1 MTKPTYT
8 LSWILP
14 FVRQALKG
22 TSNLEYRTFLPA
34 VWSVL
39 ERDHVAGVV
48 RNQQHQMI
56 YGVYQYDEAP
66 SDLRNVTAEA
76 FFYLLRN
83 GYIAPQAPD
92 RSLNT
97 PSLQSKY
104 NVTQRG
110 FEWFNGNEPYP
121 EEAEGYMR
129 HLRERVSNL
138 DSIIEQYITEA
149 LTAYERQAF
158 FAAAVMLGAAS
169 EKAIYLL
176 AESMLEAFIDEHKKT
191 KLHTVL
197 GRRKLEGLLNL
208 VRDSI
213 QAAFQAKTL
222 AYPQF
227 ESSVSHL
234 TSLYEAIRVQRND
247 AVHPMNATVSQ
258 ESVRF
263 LIHSFPYALAK
274 TEELR
279 VWFTDH
285 PNSI

>member
-1 MTKPTYT
+1 MTKPEYT

-22 TSNLEYRTFLPA
+22 TGNLEYHNYLQA

-39 ERDHVAGVV
+39 EKAQVPGVV
-48 RNQQHQMI
+48 RNQPHEMF
-56 YGVYQYDEAP
+56 YGVYQYHQAP
-66 SDLRNVTAEA
+66 PELRNVTAEA
-76 FFYLLRN
+76 FFYLFRS

-92 RSLNT
+92 SPVNA
-97 PSLQSKY
+97 PNLQFRY

-110 FEWFNGNEPYP
+110 IEWFNGNEPYP
-121 EEAEGYMR
+121 EEAEGYMKL
-129 HLRERVSNL
+129 LRERVSNL
-138 DSIIEQYITEA
+138 DPVIEQYIIEA
-149 LTAYERQAF
+149 LTAYERRAF

-169 EKAIYLL
+169 EKAVYLL
-176 AESMLEAFIDEHKKT
+176 AESMLGAFIEENRQR
-191 KLHTVL
+191 KLQSVL
-197 GRRKLEGLLNL
+197 DRRKLEGLLNL

-227 ESSVSHL
+227 ESSVTHL

-247 AVHPMNATVSQ
+247 AVHPMNAAVSE

-263 LIHSFPYALAK
+263 LIQSFPYALGK
-274 TEELR
+274 SEELR
-279 VWFTDH
+279 AWFNAN
-285 PNSI
+285 PKSI